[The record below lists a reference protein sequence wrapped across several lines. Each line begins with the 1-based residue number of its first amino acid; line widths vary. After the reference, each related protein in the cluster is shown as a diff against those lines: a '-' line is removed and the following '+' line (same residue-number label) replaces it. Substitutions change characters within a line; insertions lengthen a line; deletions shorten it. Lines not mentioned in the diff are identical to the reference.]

1 MVLPSPPPL
10 APGGVDPSPSS
21 AVQEVWSKCVTSGGQ
36 PHHPHQL
43 TLAHI
48 IPKNSEC
55 VCVCVCVRVCACVHV
70 CACVCPRMYVL
81 CVCLRVSALCQ
92 RAASLY
98 LDLWDLAAS
107 MMQLCQI
114 YKVPLQI
121 PSVLSDLVPTSNG
134 SENAHIL
141 PNPLAYPSDFSA
153 APPLD
158 FRHPR
163 AFDAACDMHT
173 APHALLCDGSMLQ
186 LLNPT
191 HPDNV
196 KAFNSRWIKGEVRSC
211 DMHVIFA
218 CHVTLAP
225 PPACDDIQRA
235 RLPVS
240 TSVDA
245 SGVQSGLW

>member
-1 MVLPSPPPL
+1 M
-10 APGGVDPSPSS
+10 
-21 AVQEVWSKCVTSGGQ
+21 
-36 PHHPHQL
+36 
-43 TLAHI
+43 
-48 IPKNSEC
+48 
-55 VCVCVCVRVCACVHV
+55 CVCVRAPV
-70 CACVCPRMYVL
+70 CVCMYVCSL
-81 CVCLRVSALCQ
+81 HVSALCQ
-92 RAASLY
+92 RAASLH
-98 LDLWDLAAS
+98 LDLWELAGS

-121 PSVLSDLVPTSNG
+121 PAVLSDLVPTSNG

-158 FRHPR
+158 FRHPQ

-191 HPDNV
+191 HPDNI

-211 DMHVIFA
+211 DMWHVIFA

-235 RLPVS
+235 RLPVP

-245 SGVQSGLW
+245 SGI